1 MPRVER
7 QEVLIS
13 TVHDISKNDKRAV
26 ESGIAERPRSTP
38 RPWIKLD
45 CQETRADSSAPPEL
59 DPGFIPLVHS
69 AAHVFVAQFPELGF
83 LHIPSFSHELNQL
96 ESGVSHHGSQ
106 GTNSRTKLRA
116 LGSAIVALC
125 APLMQGVSDRERYAS
140 FARDVVSPAELPD
153 KNTVQTLLVLAMYE
167 WGNGRAYRAWV
178 YSG

>member
-1 MPRVER
+1 MIVYE
-7 QEVLIS
+7 S
-13 TVHDISKNDKRAV
+13 SKDDKRAV
-26 ESGIAERPRSTP
+26 KSGSSERPTSAP

-45 CQETRADSSAPPEL
+45 SQEARAGSSAPPEL
-59 DPGFIPLVHS
+59 DPGFTPLVLN

-83 LHIPSFSHELNQL
+83 LHMPSFSLELNQL
-96 ESGVSHHGSQ
+96 DYPNTGHNGSQ
-106 GTNSRTKLRA
+106 GANSRTKLRA

-125 APLMQGVSDRERYAS
+125 APLMQGSCDREGYAS
-140 FARDVVSPAELPD
+140 FARDSVSPADLPD